1 MTKQQKI
8 TTQEIAY
15 GAIFTALMA
24 VGAWI
29 KIVIPVGVFTVTI
42 SLQVFFAIAA
52 GIVLGAKRGFLS
64 VFVYLLIG
72 LLGVPVFAHGGG
84 IFYVIKP
91 TFGFLI
97 GFALAAFLSGTVFGS
112 LKEKQS
118 VKKAALLAALAG
130 EAGYYVCGLIY
141 YALMYNVLLGNAD
154 PIGVKELLYVWCFST
169 IIPDTV
175 ICLLAG
181 AFAAR
186 ILPVTKKMMERV

>member
-1 MTKQQKI
+1 MKKPARLS
-8 TTQEIAY
+8 TQEIAY
-15 GAIFTALMA
+15 CAIFTALMA

-42 SLQVFFAIAA
+42 SLQVFFAVAA
-52 GIVLGAKRGFLS
+52 GIILGARRGFLS

-97 GFALAAFLSGTVFGS
+97 GFALAAFLSGTVFGA
-112 LKEKQS
+112 LKEKMS
-118 VKKAALLAALAG
+118 MKTAALLAALAG
-130 EAGYYVCGLIY
+130 EAGYYVCGLVY
-141 YALMYNVLLGNAD
+141 YGIMYNYFLGNTEM
-154 PIGVKELLYVWCFST
+154 IGLKELLYVWCFST
-169 IIPDTV
+169 IVPDTI

-181 AFAAR
+181 AFAVR
-186 ILPVTKKMMERV
+186 LLPISQKMMKRV